1 MSNAISTQQEQKK
14 LSVTHQ
20 GKWKISDEIDIDCYV
35 TDNKARMLSLR
46 GTARAMNLKG
56 GGSGALLRNLNSQWI
71 QPYLSDQLKE
81 WILWASKEEI
91 EKIDSVK
98 GPSFIPFEATLF
110 VDVCK
115 AYVQA
120 KNDGVLKNPVQSQI
134 ADRLLLIM
142 SAFAKVGI
150 IAIIDEITGY
160 QEVRER
166 DALQKILDR
175 FLKKEFAA
183 WAKTF
188 PDEFYRQIFR
198 LKGWHYDP
206 SSVKRP
212 SVVGRY
218 TNDLIYERLAP
229 EILTELE
236 TLNPKN
242 DKGYRKVKH
251 HQWLTDDIGHPRLRE
266 HLYAMMGLMRAFNSW
281 GAFYNTVNKAYPKKN
296 QQMVLD
302 LFDEDSN

>member
-1 MSNAISTQQEQKK
+1 MDKEVSVVSEKNPLK
-14 LSVTHQ
+14 VTHQ
-20 GKWKISDEIDIDCYV
+20 GKWKISDDIDIDCYV
-35 TDNKARMLSLR
+35 TENKVRMLSLR

-71 QPYLSDQLKE
+71 QPYLSDHLKE
-81 WILWASKEEI
+81 WISWASKEEI
-91 EKIDSVK
+91 TKINGVK
-98 GPSFIPFEATLF
+98 GSAFIPFEATLF

-120 KNDGVLKNPVQSQI
+120 KNNGILKNPVQSQI

-150 IAIIDEITGY
+150 IAIIDEMTGY

-166 DALQKILDR
+166 DALQKILDK

-198 LKGWHYDP
+198 LKGWEYNP
-206 SSVKRP
+206 ASVRRP
-212 SVVGRY
+212 GVVGRY

-236 TLNPKN
+236 NLNPKTE
-242 DKGYRKVKH
+242 KGYRKQKH

-266 HLYAMMGLMRAFNSW
+266 HLYAVMGMMRAFPTWNS
-281 GAFYNTVNKAYPKKN
+281 FYNTMNKAYPKKRDRSKFCVN
-296 QQMVLD
+296 RVK
-302 LFDEDSN
+302 

>member
-1 MSNAISTQQEQKK
+1 MSKIDTLQHSKK
-14 LSVTHQ
+14 PLAVTHQ

-81 WILWASKEEI
+81 WISWASKEEI
-91 EKIDSVK
+91 EKIDSFK
-98 GPSFIPFEATLF
+98 GPAFIPFEAHLF

-120 KNDGVLKNPVQSQI
+120 RNDGVLKNPIQSQI

-166 DALQKILDR
+166 DALQKILDK

-198 LKGWHYDP
+198 LKGWNYDP

-242 DKGYRKVKH
+242 DKGHRKVKH

-266 HLYAMMGLMRAFNSW
+266 HLYAIMGLMRAFNSW
-281 GAFYNTVNKAYPKKN
+281 GSFYATVNKAYPKKN